1 MQSYTP
7 DRVINGTFGEVTIGD
22 DYMAEVTGLEAKV
35 TLEKTEVNQT
45 GSLGKGYKVTGIAG
59 KGTVKFNKITSYF
72 IELTSDNLKNGKTT
86 TCDIISNLEDPDS
99 FGAEK
104 IKLKNCVFDE
114 LTLANWE
121 AKKMTEESVPFT
133 FSDWD
138 IMSFVDKTG
147 TEQVVEIGN

>member
-7 DRVINGTFGEVTIGD
+7 
-22 DYMAEVTGLEAKV
+22 
-35 TLEKTEVNQT
+35 VNQT
-45 GSLGKGYKVTGIAG
+45 GSLGKGYKVTGIDG

-72 IELTSDNLKNGKTT
+72 IELMSDNLKNGKTT